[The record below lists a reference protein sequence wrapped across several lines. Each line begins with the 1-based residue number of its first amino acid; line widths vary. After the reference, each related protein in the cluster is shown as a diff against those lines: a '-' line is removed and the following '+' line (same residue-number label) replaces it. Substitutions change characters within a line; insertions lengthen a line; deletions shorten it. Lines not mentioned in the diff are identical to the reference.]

1 MVVPEFFG
9 VIDKARNN
17 TLVPTFEAITK
28 AIDLPQSAD
37 LLPVGV
43 CQPDAGQGRTMDW
56 TILTVLPA
64 IMVLGLA
71 LIASR
76 PSSTSSSPGHR
87 ISKRFPTLR

>member
-1 MVVPEFFG
+1 
-9 VIDKARNN
+9 
-17 TLVPTFEAITK
+17 
-28 AIDLPQSAD
+28 
-37 LLPVGV
+37 
-43 CQPDAGQGRTMDW
+43 MDW

-76 PSSTSSSPGHR
+76 PSSTSSGPGHW